1 MLTIGNGNPYLPP
14 QMAQVIWGLDPS
26 TNTGLIIMDAGSAE
40 VLHACNIQTD
50 PREKPTKQ
58 QREAKKQGK
67 LVHPIERVKWYAEQL
82 EALRLKY
89 GEPALIV
96 IEDYGFAASRQSVDT
111 IITQCYVG
119 FVLRDWARSHGI
131 PYIEIPPTTLK
142 SFVGAAKKE
151 QVMMLVLKRWGHT
164 SKTNDQADAYVLA
177 QIGRHAMGIVAGR
190 AEDRKALAKLK
201 DDEVIQTYVPPE
213 LVPGIYQ

>member
-1 MLTIGNGNPYLPP
+1 
-14 QMAQVIWGLDPS
+14 
-26 TNTGLIIMDAGSAE
+26 MDATTAD

-67 LVHPIERVKWYAEQL
+67 LVHPIERAKWYADQL
-82 EALRLKY
+82 DGLLLTF
-89 GEPALIV
+89 GSPDLIV
-96 IEDYGFAASRQSVDT
+96 IEDYGFAATRQSVDT

-119 FVLRDWARSHGI
+119 FVLRDWARRQGI

-177 QIGRHAMGIVAGR
+177 QIGRHVMGLVTGK

-213 LVPGIYQ
+213 LVPGLYQ